1 MYSIARARPRAAPSA
16 MVDSDS
22 RHARPVARA
31 AWVPLAAVAQLRTK
45 MAGAKQRPPSL
56 QSVPSRDA
64 GASPR
69 DSVLVPQTPIDTP
82 NDTWLREVAAEMS
95 RHSTGV
101 SVRDRTYLLTKYRK
115 CFVGARGVEWLLK
128 HAFADDT
135 ESAIALGQE
144 MLNKGLLEHVHN
156 DQRYL
161 NRNSAFYRFTVRRRR
176 RRRQGSQA
184 SLNVRLP
191 DGMELKQRLE
201 TAEAMV
207 DDLCDWVMNL
217 TADAE
222 SMRDCMASLEA
233 ASCAQIGAAK
243 RGMLAQLLILAGSAV
258 SYIIMVE
265 AAALNWSAALC
276 TVCAVAVP
284 LIVLAVNRFDR
295 IEAKAR
301 RSSELAQGSL
311 VQTLSAHR
319 PTLGGKLDVRRT
331 EAIESIA
338 AQNLHQS
345 TDDSSSSGDDGSDS
359 DSDNNSRIL
368 ERFSSAPD
376 SLPPQISSASASAAK
391 IMARRSLRRGNDNM
405 ADQHQCWS
413 SPPPDIF
420 SVRSASYMVDH
431 RKEPGSRPLF
441 ELLRVD
447 FAAIDTEHQSNIAA
461 QPGTPVD
468 LGLCAPNDGDSD
480 DDSLGVR
487 ILERQNVPGS
497 QSFEPKYFGAR
508 AEIQV

>member
-1 MYSIARARPRAAPSA
+1 M
-16 MVDSDS
+16 
-22 RHARPVARA
+22 
-31 AWVPLAAVAQLRTK
+31 AQLRTK

-82 NDTWLREVAAEMS
+82 NDAWLRDVAAEMS

-101 SVRDRTYLLTKYRK
+101 SVRDRTHLLTKYRK
-115 CFVGARGVEWLLK
+115 CFVGSRGVEWLLK

-156 DQRYL
+156 EQRYL
-161 NRNSAFYRFTVRRRR
+161 NRNSAFYRFTVRRRQR
-176 RRRQGSQA
+176 RRQA

-201 TAEAMV
+201 TTEAMV

-222 SMRDCMASLEA
+222 SMRECMVSLEA
-233 ASCAQIGAAK
+233 ASRAQIGAAK
-243 RGMLAQLLILAGSAV
+243 RGMLAQLLVLAGGAV
-258 SYIIMVE
+258 SYVLMVE
-265 AAALNWSAALC
+265 AAGLNWSAALC

-284 LIVLAVNRFDR
+284 LIWLAVDRFDR
-295 IEAKAR
+295 MEAKAR
-301 RSSELAQGSL
+301 RSSEVAQGSL
-311 VQTLSAHR
+311 VQTLSANR
-319 PTLGGKLDVRRT
+319 LTLGGKLDVSRT

-338 AQNLHQS
+338 VQNLHQY
-345 TDDSSSSGDDGSDS
+345 TDDSSSSSSGSSGDDGSDS
-359 DSDNNSRIL
+359 DSDSDSRVL

-376 SLPPQISSASASAAK
+376 SLPPQNSSASAAK
-391 IMARRSLRRGNDNM
+391 VMARRSLRRGIDNM
-405 ADQHQCWS
+405 AGQHQCWS

-420 SVRSASYMVDH
+420 TVRSASYMADR

-461 QPGTPVD
+461 QRGTPVD
-468 LGLCAPNDGDSD
+468 LGLCAPNDAGSDSD

-487 ILERQNVPGS
+487 ILERPDS
-497 QSFEPKYFGAR
+497 QGFEPKYFGAR
-508 AEIQV
+508 FCVPISCST